1 MYSNLTNDFNLI
13 CLVKHRLFIELQTS
27 LLRKNSLMVIL
38 YFKDSSKNKFLVIIN
53 ALVGKSSKN
62 TRTGLGEYRW

>member
-1 MYSNLTNDFNLI
+1 
-13 CLVKHRLFIELQTS
+13 
-27 LLRKNSLMVIL
+27 MVIL

-62 TRTGLGEYRW
+62 TRTGLGEYRWWSRDETNYQVMNAFLKYVCNNNKQF